1 MSYRVR
7 LPETGEAF
15 DADDLESVLRSALI
29 AGVKLPSDCRLGGCG
44 TCRIRLLE
52 GTVEYDEEPMAL
64 SPEEAA
70 EGFALSCQARPT
82 SDLVIQVAST
92 ALAEPVRHAAVINE
106 IRPLT
111 SDVIHLQLEVPDLT
125 LDYLPGQ
132 YMKVHLDDGAT
143 KNFSMA
149 SPPSGGAVDF
159 HVRRISGGRFTDGLL
174 KQLKAS
180 DRLDVELPLGT
191 FFLRRQDYRPLLMVA
206 TGTGLAPIKSILES
220 LLDDPDCPPAT
231 LYWGMRTPADLYL
244 HDEIQAWRGRL
255 CDFKYVPVLSRAGG
269 SWTGRRGH
277 VQQAVAEDFDD
288 LSAHAI
294 YLCGSPSM
302 IAEAR
307 KTFSARGASMA
318 HLYAD
323 GFHFQPQDVPAN
335 QTRAR
340 GNLAVA

>member
-29 AGVKLPSDCRLGGCG
+29 AGVKLPSDCRAGGCG

-52 GTVEYDEEPMAL
+52 GSVEYDEEPMAL

-70 EGFALSCQARPT
+70 EGFALACQARPT
-82 SDLVIQVAST
+82 SNLVIQVAST
-92 ALAEPVRHAAVINE
+92 ALANPARHVAVIKE

-111 SDVIHLQLEVPDLT
+111 ADVIHLKLEVPDIPV
-125 LDYLPGQ
+125 DYLPGQ

-159 HVRRISGGRFTDGLL
+159 HVRRISAGRFTDGLL
-174 KQLKAS
+174 KQLRAS
-180 DRLDVELPLGT
+180 DTLDVELPLGT

-206 TGTGLAPIKSILES
+206 TGTGVAPIKSILES
-220 LLDDPDCPPAT
+220 LLDDPDCPPVT
-231 LYWGMRTPADLYL
+231 LYWGMRTAADLYL
-244 HDEIQAWRGRL
+244 HDEIQAWCGRL

-277 VQQAVAEDFDD
+277 VQHAVAEDLDD

-294 YLCGSPSM
+294 YLCGSPNM
-302 IAEAR
+302 IGEAR
-307 KTFSARGASMA
+307 KAFRAMGASMA

-323 GFHFQPQDVPAN
+323 GFHFQYQDALEN
-335 QTRAR
+335 KTRA
-340 GNLAVA
+340 GGHLAAA

>member
-29 AGVKLPSDCRLGGCG
+29 AGVKLPSDCRLGACG

-52 GTVEYDEEPMAL
+52 GSVEYDEEPMAL

-70 EGFALSCQARPT
+70 EGFALACQARPT
-82 SDLVIQVAST
+82 NDLVIQVAST
-92 ALAEPVRHAAVINE
+92 VLQEPERHVARVKD
-106 IRPLT
+106 IRPF
-111 SDVIHLQLEVPDLT
+111 SRDVIHLTLEVPDVAV
-125 LDYLPGQ
+125 DYLPGQ

-149 SPPSGGAVDF
+149 SPPGGGAVDF

-174 KQLKAS
+174 RELKAN
-180 DRLDVELPLGT
+180 DTLDVELPLGT
-191 FFLRRQDYRPLLMVA
+191 FILRRQDYRPLLMVA

-220 LLDDPDCPPAT
+220 LLDDPDCPPVT

-244 HDEIQAWRGRL
+244 HDEIQAWSGRL
-255 CDFKYVPVLSRAGG
+255 CDFKYVPVLSRADG

-277 VQQAVAEDFDD
+277 VQQAVAEDLAD
-288 LSAHAI
+288 LSAYAI
-294 YLCGSPSM
+294 YLCGSPNM
-302 IAEAR
+302 IGEAR
-307 KTFSARGASMA
+307 KAFGAQGASLA

-323 GFHFQPQDVPAN
+323 GFHFQYQDVPEN
-335 QTRAR
+335 KTRAA
-340 GNLAVA
+340 GDFAAA